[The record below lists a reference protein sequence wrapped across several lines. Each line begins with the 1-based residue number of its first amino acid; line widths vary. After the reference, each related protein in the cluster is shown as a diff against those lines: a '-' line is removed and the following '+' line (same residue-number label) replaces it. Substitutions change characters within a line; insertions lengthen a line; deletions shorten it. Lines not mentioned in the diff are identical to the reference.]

1 MMAEN
6 GDKRR
11 GLGERVLHRA
21 GAGVAWCLLH
31 PARVPPVIT
40 PRVHGLPYERV
51 RLRSHETDLAAWY
64 IPRPGSRAGI
74 VLCHGRNNSR
84 QQFHRML
91 RPLHEAGFHLFLFD
105 FRAMGLSR
113 GDVCTY
119 GYRERGD
126 ALAAVDWLR
135 QEAGVPH
142 VGLYGMSLGGATSL
156 LAAAA
161 DPGVEAVVTDSAF
174 ANLGDMVEQ
183 NFFYLPPSVREP
195 VGRSV
200 RHWAEHWCGN
210 HVEDIDPEAELR
222 DWRPRPLLA
231 IHGERD
237 LLIPVRH
244 AHRIVA
250 AAGNQAEL
258 WTIPGA
264 GHTGCLSKAGKSYV
278 ERVVSFL
285 EANIER

>member
-1 MMAEN
+1 MMAE
-6 GDKRR
+6 GSKHQP
-11 GLGERVLHRA
+11 GLGERVLHCA
-21 GAGVAWCLLH
+21 AAGVAWGLLH

-40 PRVHGLPYERV
+40 PRMHGLPYERV
-51 RLRSHETDLAAWY
+51 RLRSQETDLAAWY
-64 IPRPGSRAGI
+64 IPHPGSRAGI

-126 ALAAVDWLR
+126 VLAAVEWLR
-135 QEAGVPH
+135 REAGVPR
-142 VGLYGMSLGGATSL
+142 VGLYGWSLGGAAAL

-161 DPGVEAVVTDSAF
+161 DPEVPAVVTDSAF
-174 ANLGDMVEQ
+174 ASLEDMVEQ
-183 NFFYLPPSVREP
+183 NFFYLPAPLREP

-210 HVEDIDPEAELR
+210 RVTDVDPEAEVR
-222 DWRPRPLLA
+222 GWRPRPLLV

-244 AHRIVA
+244 GHRLAA
-250 AAGNQAEL
+250 AAGEPAEL

-264 GHTGCLSKAGKSYV
+264 WHTGCLSKAGGSYV
-278 ERVVSFL
+278 DRVVKFFKTGI
-285 EANIER
+285 AN